1 MRAHQTAPRP
11 AHSILTNM
19 EHTPRQDTNSPHAR
33 LEQLAATLRGPGGC
47 PWDAKQTPATL
58 KKYLLE
64 ECQEL
69 AEAIDSG
76 DAQAICEEMGDVYFI
91 LTMLAAIFAEQNRFT
106 IEDAL
111 EGVVAKMIR
120 RHPHVFGDAT
130 VTDEQALR
138 EQWRRIKEQ
147 EKRPDKPSLS

>member
-1 MRAHQTAPRP
+1 MPNQENDSA
-11 AHSILTNM
+11 
-19 EHTPRQDTNSPHAR
+19 HAR
-33 LEQLAATLRGPGGC
+33 LQHLVATLRGPDGC
-47 PWDAKQTPATL
+47 PWDSKQTPLTL

-69 AEAIDSG
+69 ADAIDSG
-76 DAQAICEEMGDVYFI
+76 DEQAICEEMGDVSFI
-91 LTMLAAIFAEQNRFT
+91 LTMLAAIFTEQHRFT

-111 EGVVAKMIR
+111 EGVVTKMIR

-147 EKRPDKPSLS
+147 EKRPDTPSLS